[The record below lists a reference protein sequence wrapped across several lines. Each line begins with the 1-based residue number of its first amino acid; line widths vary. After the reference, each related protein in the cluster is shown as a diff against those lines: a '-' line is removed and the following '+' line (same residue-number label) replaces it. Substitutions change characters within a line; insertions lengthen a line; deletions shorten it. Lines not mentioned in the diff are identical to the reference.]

1 MKTRTWAIL
10 GSVLLLILIPG
21 SCVTSSRP
29 LPDFQSGLLSG
40 SRTEVQVFDPK
51 GVPLGKPVEVNGKAP
66 RVVGHLVSSPWA
78 DASFSTAPQ
87 GGEKKKK
94 TSQKGGSQEAPE
106 PGQGQPSSEERIG
119 DEELYSRFGSRIWI
133 HPDGRVT
140 KPFYVNA
147 ETGQVLKR
155 LLELAN
161 ATAQKSP
168 KKPVKGAPTTY
179 QIKKNPKGGAKSLI
193 DSLLGGFDIE
203 IHMIPGFDSVVSL
216 PLPSKTFTG
225 AIPKIPAP
233 QIQND
238 LLLVT
243 ARPDGLE
250 AFEETMNLFYA
261 SVPQILIEVKVVE
274 VSHGDTLDLG
284 VNQTSSKIPTLK
296 TRGKGGFLKQIISKF
311 PNSSITA
318 SGTAAGPSSEGI
330 ITIGGIH
337 DNFDLNAQLEL
348 LQTQAKAD
356 IVSHPRIAVRNGGM
370 AVINTTTQIPYP
382 QAQIIGN
389 NTKTSIKF
397 ANVGVTLAIRP
408 VVTPGDMVYL
418 QIQADVSAVTGFSNT
433 DPIPTPNISTRR
445 ATTQVLLPSGKST
458 AIGGLITRNHFENI
472 SKLPILGDIP
482 ILGYLFRSTFTQ
494 NSYNEVIFMIHPKVI
509 YGFEGDLEGL
519 EGDDFLGG
527 GY

>member
-1 MKTRTWAIL
+1 
-10 GSVLLLILIPG
+10 
-21 SCVTSSRP
+21 
-29 LPDFQSGLLSG
+29 
-40 SRTEVQVFDPK
+40 
-51 GVPLGKPVEVNGKAP
+51 VEVRGKTP
-66 RVVGHLVSSPWA
+66 RIVGHLASSPWA
-78 DASFSTAPQ
+78 DASFSGLPQ
-87 GGEKKKK
+87 GGG
-94 TSQKGGSQEAPE
+94 QKAGKGSKGAKSSPTQE
-106 PGQGQPSSEERIG
+106 PGQGNDALEVRVG

-140 KPFYVNA
+140 KPFYVNS
-147 ETGQVLKR
+147 ETGQVLTR
-155 LLELAN
+155 LLQLAN
-161 ATAQKSP
+161 ATRQSPP
-168 KKPVKGAPTTY
+168 KKGEPTTY
-179 QIKKNPKGGAKSLI
+179 QIKKNRKGGAKSLI
-193 DSLLGGFDIE
+193 DSLLGGYDIE

-216 PLPSKTFTG
+216 PLPSKSFNG
-225 AIPKIPAP
+225 SIPKIPGP

-284 VNQTSSKIPTLK
+284 VSQTSSKIPTLK

-318 SGTAAGPSSEGI
+318 SGAAAGPSSEGL

-458 AIGGLITRNHFENI
+458 AIGGLITRNHFENV

>member
-1 MKTRTWAIL
+1 MKTRTWAAV
-10 GSVLLLILIPG
+10 GGALLFIPG
-21 SCVTSSRP
+21 SCVTSTRP

-40 SRTEVQVFDPK
+40 SRTEVQVFDPS
-51 GVPLGKPVEVNGKAP
+51 GTPLGKPVEVKGKKP
-66 RVVGHLVSSPWA
+66 RFVGKLRSSPWA
-78 DASFSTAPQ
+78 DASLAKRAGRQ
-87 GGEKKKK
+87 GGGKK
-94 TSQKGGSQEAPE
+94 QKGDGQDSPKPE
-106 PGQGQPSSEERIG
+106 PGQEKAALGERVG

-140 KPFYVNA
+140 KPFYVNS
-147 ETGQVLKR
+147 ETGQVLTR
-155 LLELAN
+155 LLQLAN
-161 ATAQKSP
+161 ATRQNPP
-168 KKPVKGAPTTY
+168 KKKGEPTTY
-179 QIKKNPKGGAKSLI
+179 QIKKNKKGGAKSLI

-216 PLPSKTFTG
+216 PLPNKGFNGS
-225 AIPKIPAP
+225 IPKIPGP

-243 ARPDGLE
+243 AQPDGLE

-284 VNQTSSKIPTLK
+284 VSQTSSSTPTLK

-318 SGTAAGPSSEGI
+318 SGAAAGPSSEGL

-337 DNFDLNAQLEL
+337 DNFDLNAQLEM

-458 AIGGLITRNHFENI
+458 AIGGLITRNHFENV